1 VSMVVNCAAYTSGQ
15 RHDVEIK
22 EIGDELQRDDRFV
35 WIGLHEPDEDLL
47 RQVQQAFGLHDL
59 AIEDAHAAHQ
69 RPKLERYGDSLFV
82 VLRTAQ
88 VKPSSTRIDFG
99 ESHLFVGR
107 NYFVSV
113 RHGASLSYAEVRSR
127 CEAAP
132 ELLAKGPGFVLH
144 AIMDFIVDQY
154 FPIMDLLEDDLEK
167 LEETIFGEAMTRETS
182 KRIYELKRDLLEVK
196 RAVPPLVD
204 MCTRLMRV
212 DFAVIPDDTRPY
224 FRDVH
229 DHVVRINELVDTLRE
244 LTTTAFE
251 ANLALTAVGQNEAMR
266 RLTAWAAI
274 IAVPTMAGG
283 IYGMNFKFMPELEWA
298 YGYPVVMGLTI
309 SVCLLLY
316 FRFKRSDWL

>member
-1 VSMVVNCAAYTSGQ
+1 MSMVVNCAAYTSG
-15 RHDVEIK
+15 RRRDVEIK
-22 EIGDELQRDDRFV
+22 EIGAELQRDDRFV

-127 CEAAP
+127 CEVTP

-144 AIMDFIVDQY
+144 AILDFIVDQY
-154 FPIMDLLEDDLEK
+154 FPIVDLLEDDLEK

-196 RAVPPLVD
+196 RAVSPLVD

-224 FRDVH
+224 FRDVY
-229 DHVVRINELVDTLRE
+229 DHVIRINEMVDTLRE

-274 IAVPTMAGG
+274 IAVPTMTGG

-298 YGYPVVMGLTI
+298 YGYPVVMGLTVSI
-309 SVCLLLY
+309 CVFLY
-316 FRFKRSDWL
+316 FRFKRADWL

>member
-1 VSMVVNCAAYTSGQ
+1 VSMIVNCAAYTSGR

-22 EIGDELQRDDRFV
+22 EIGAELQRDDRFV
-35 WIGLHEPDEDLL
+35 WIGLHEPDEDVL
-47 RQVQQAFGLHDL
+47 RQVQQALGLHDL

-69 RPKLERYGDSLFV
+69 RPKVERYGDSLFV

-113 RHGASLSYAEVRSR
+113 RHGASLSYAEVRGR
-127 CEAAP
+127 CEATP

-154 FPIMDLLEDDLEK
+154 FPIVALLEDDLEK

-196 RAVPPLVD
+196 RAVSPLVD

-224 FRDVH
+224 FRDVY
-229 DHVVRINELVDTLRE
+229 DHVIRINEMVDTLRE

-283 IYGMNFKFMPELEWA
+283 IYGMNFKFMPELEWV
-298 YGYPVVMGLTI
+298 YGYPVVMALTV
-309 SVCLLLY
+309 SVCLFLY
-316 FRFKRSDWL
+316 YRFKRSDWL

>member
-1 VSMVVNCAAYTSGQ
+1 MIVNCAAYTSG
-15 RHDVEIK
+15 RRRDVEIK
-22 EIGDELQRDDRFV
+22 EIGAELQRDDRFV

-127 CEAAP
+127 CEVTP

-144 AIMDFIVDQY
+144 AILDFIVDQY
-154 FPIMDLLEDDLEK
+154 FPIVDLLEDDLEK

-196 RAVPPLVD
+196 RAVSPLVD
-204 MCTRLMRV
+204 MCTRPYSRKILSHHFRGSPLPPFPGSGPTFFLISSTGQPVSEARV
-212 DFAVIPDDTRPY
+212 RTSCS
-224 FRDVH
+224 
-229 DHVVRINELVDTLRE
+229 VRT
-244 LTTTAFE
+244 
-251 ANLALTAVGQNEAMR
+251 
-266 RLTAWAAI
+266 
-274 IAVPTMAGG
+274 
-283 IYGMNFKFMPELEWA
+283 
-298 YGYPVVMGLTI
+298 
-309 SVCLLLY
+309 
-316 FRFKRSDWL
+316 RSDS